1 MARNEHKKVL
11 QQLSEAYQTVQERY
25 VMRDPDG
32 DGSWPDDEREEEREK
47 DPNYG
52 EPEYQDTDGEYGE
65 DEELHPATRAAEE
78 IIGSLVTWEPDSGAP
93 LPGAPPEAIS
103 RRPDGL
109 MKGEVVD
116 VDVEKGTVRVQTGF
130 GQPGEEYVVE
140 IGELTKVTPR
150 APREDEYDQER
161 KDNIEYSKRYESEDA
176 EDDAGLWRDQMKH
189 QPDVSP
195 EEVERLKNR
204 KPKPQSY
211 SKKHPKSEKDEYHPG
226 YGKSEGEEDD
236 LHPATRAGEEIVGS
250 DVIWDNHQMKG
261 IITKVDVE
269 LGMAIVTDHKGEPH
283 IVELGAFDAVLD
295 PNTETPEEFKHLY

>member
-32 DGSWPDDEREEEREK
+32 DGSWPDDEREEERRK
-47 DPNYG
+47 NPDYG

-65 DEELHPATRAAEE
+65 DEERNTDVFYKYVDKIEQDIYNGMTFKE
-78 IIGSLVTWEPDSGAP
+78 SM
-93 LPGAPPEAIS
+93 IS
-103 RRPDGL
+103 NKIDPSHWNNLLDIYTEYMEDKTEGPF
-109 MKGEVVD
+109 E
-116 VDVEKGTVRVQTGF
+116 TGF
-130 GQPGEEYVVE
+130 
-140 IGELTKVTPR
+140 
-150 APREDEYDQER
+150 
-161 KDNIEYSKRYESEDA
+161 EDA
-176 EDDAGLWRDQMKH
+176 EDDAALWKRQWRD

-204 KPKPQSY
+204 KPKPQRY

-261 IITKVDVE
+261 IVKKVDVE
-269 LGMAIVTDHKGEPH
+269 LGMAIAIDDKGEPH
-283 IVELGAFDAVLD
+283 IIELGAVDAILD